1 MRKTRIIPILLTF
14 FFLLVG
20 LVGDLGAEVVISE
33 IMYNPAA
40 DNTGGEF
47 VEIYNTGD
55 AAVDV
60 SGWKLVDS
68 AQEMLALPEGTMI
81 AAGGYLVFYD
91 DEAAV
96 DFYGQ
101 NAEIS
106 YGPYAGGLSGDG
118 ERIQLKD
125 AGGTV
130 VDEVSYDDN
139 WPWPP
144 QADGDGPSLELLDAG
159 QDNTNPANWG
169 VGQPYSPGRENEP
182 TLWGEGDII
191 ISEIMYHPGPTN
203 WGGEYIEL
211 YNRSAAAVDLTK
223 WKLEGGVDY
232 TIPDAT
238 MLGVGEYLVIAGDP
252 NVAAYYALAAGEI
265 LGPYERD
272 LGNSGDLVV
281 LRDAA
286 GIVAAVVNYNDQAPW
301 PTEADGAGPSLE
313 LLDVNGEN
321 NDPANW
327 GIGQLYTPGA
337 ANAPAISGGG
347 NIAISE
353 IMYQP
358 LKKRYMATLNG
369 YIMSNAPNQGKYWQ
383 DGDDPVAEYIE
394 LYNRSGGTV
403 NLAGWK
409 LLDEE
414 GVLYAF
420 PSGTIAA
427 GAYKVVCS
435 NVSAIASR
443 YSISNAV
450 GNFATSGDRL
460 ANGGERLTLVNGSG
474 VVVDTVRYNDLPPWP
489 IGPDQTGV
497 ALECLNPALDNSRA
511 ENWRGCTV
519 AAPSA
524 PASPAVGD
532 EYFLNRGTPGKVNSR
547 TSGYL
552 PPFVDV
558 EDIKHSPKRPTS
570 ADEVLVTAEVSSDYP
585 ITAVSLVY
593 QVFVAP
599 YQTAAQSA
607 TIPMYDDGTHGD
619 LAAGDGKFSVT
630 LAAQGTK
637 TLVRYRV
644 AVTDSHGSWTYPDSY
659 EPNPNRAYFVYDG
672 NPDRNLQEYFLIAPD
687 STWNYLYANIWT
699 HDYQE
704 ATLVAEGMVYD
715 HIGVHLKGMGW
726 RVHPKKSYK
735 LSFNKNEY
743 LRDMSRL
750 DLSMHVPVVQK
761 LVHDVFSEVGQVNL
775 GTELVRIYRN
785 GEFYGVYLATE
796 STNSSWLERHGMDG
810 DGEVYKA
817 SCLPTGNGYVAD
829 LRYYSDAGLYPQMYE
844 KKGDALGSFDS
855 LIELC
860 DQMTN
865 TPEAQIVSTMNSLID
880 LDTWLYNW
888 AVQVAVFNDDLMGQ
902 NFFVVKPAEPGAK
915 WRLQCFDLTGSFNWR
930 GTAIGPFEGIDYQA
944 QPFNYC
950 NRWQVRVANNAT
962 LKNRFL
968 TILADVLD
976 HYMTIEQVHA
986 MVDEYYDYTLLDRT
1000 EEIASHSDWTQ
1011 YFAGPFVMQES
1022 NRDSIKSF
1030 YTNRWNWLKD
1040 TWLPSQGY
1048 TPPANAHPTIQI
1060 TGVSRTSSGFEIQ
1073 WQYADAESNPCTVDL
1088 YWLDKQWSQVEPI
1101 PGGQGLPAADGSFLW
1116 NTGLPDKEY
1125 LDRRICIHAVIRDT
1139 VSDLPGHDTSPH
1151 PLQVWENCQ
1160 QVLDAGHGLAGDI
1173 NQDCRVNLEDLAM
1186 FLNVWLTCYDPQNP
1200 DCTALP

>member
-1 MRKTRIIPILLTF
+1 MSKTISISILLSF
-14 FFLLVG
+14 ILLLVG
-20 LVGDLGAEVVISE
+20 WEEAAKGDIVINE
-33 IMYNPAA
+33 IMYNPTAA
-40 DNTGGEF
+40 NTGGEL
-47 VEIYNTGD
+47 VEIFNTGST
-55 AAVDV
+55 AVDV
-60 SGWKLVDS
+60 GGWQLHDS
-68 AQEMLALPEGTMI
+68 TQMMFTLPEGTNI
-81 AAGGYLVFYD
+81 AAGGCLVFYD
-91 DEAAV
+91 EAAAISY
-96 DFYGQ
+96 YGLDP
-101 NAEIS
+101 AIS
-106 YGPYAGGLSGDG
+106 YGPYTGGLSGDG
-118 ERIQLKD
+118 ERIQLLD
-125 AGGTV
+125 GSQIV
-130 VDEVSYDDN
+130 IDEVTYDDN

-144 QADGDGPSLELLDAG
+144 QPDGNGPSLELMDASS
-159 QDNTNPANWG
+159 DNNAPSNWG
-169 VGQPYSPGRENEP
+169 VGQPYSPGRENDP
-182 TLWGEGDII
+182 TLQGDGDII

-211 YNRSAAAVDLTK
+211 YNRSGAAIDLMGWT
-223 WKLEGGVDY
+223 LEQGIAY
-232 TIPDAT
+232 TFT
-238 MLGVGEYLVIAGDP
+238 GTTVLGAGEYLVIAGDP
-252 NVAAYYALAAGEI
+252 NVAAYYNLVASEVMGS
-265 LGPYERD
+265 YERD

-281 LRDAA
+281 LRDTA
-286 GIVAAVVNYNDQAPW
+286 GVVVTVVNYNDQTPW
-301 PTEADGAGPSLE
+301 PTEADGAGSSLE

-337 ANAPAISGGG
+337 ANSPAISGGG
-347 NIAISE
+347 DVAIAE

-358 LKKRYMATLNG
+358 LKKRYMATQNG
-369 YIMSNAPNQGKYWQ
+369 YIMGSAPDQGRYWQ
-383 DGDDPVAEYIE
+383 DGDDPTGEYIE
-394 LYNRSGGTV
+394 LYNRSTKTV
-403 NLAGWK
+403 NLSGWK
-409 LLDEE
+409 LLDED
-414 GVLYAF
+414 GVLYTF
-420 PSGTIAA
+420 TSGTIAA

-435 NVSAIASR
+435 DAAAIAAR

-450 GNFATSGDRL
+450 GNFTSSGDRL
-460 ANGGERLTLVNGSG
+460 ANGGERLTLVNSSG

-497 ALECLNPALDNSRA
+497 SLECLNAALDNSRA

-524 PASPAVGD
+524 PSSPAVGN

-552 PPFVDV
+552 PPFVNV
-558 EDIKHSPKRPTS
+558 EEIKHSPKRPASTE
-570 ADEVLVTAEVSSDYP
+570 EVLITAEVSSDYP
-585 ITAVSLVY
+585 ITSVSLVY
-593 QVFVAP
+593 EVFVAP
-599 YQTAAQSA
+599 YQTASQSA

-619 LAAGDGKFSVT
+619 LTVGDGRYSVT
-630 LAAQGTK
+630 LAAQSTK

-687 STWNYLYANIWT
+687 STWNYLSSNIWT

-704 ATLVAEGMVYD
+704 VTLVAEGIVYD

-735 LSFNKNEY
+735 LSFNKTEY

-761 LVHDVFSEVGQVNL
+761 LVHDLFSEVGQVNL
-775 GTELVRIYRN
+775 GTELVRVYRN

-796 STNSSWLERHGMDG
+796 STNSSWLQRHGMDG
-810 DGEVYKA
+810 AGEVYKA

-829 LRYYSDAGLYPQMYE
+829 LRYYSDTGLYPQMYE

-855 LIELC
+855 LMDLC
-860 DQMTN
+860 NQMTN

-888 AVQVAVFNDDLMGQ
+888 AVHVAVFNDDLMGQ

-915 WRLQCFDLTGSFNWR
+915 WHLQCFDLTGSFNWR
-930 GTAIGPFEGIDYQA
+930 GTAIGPYEGVDYQA
-944 QPFNYC
+944 DPFNYC
-950 NRWQVRVANNAT
+950 NRWQVRVANNPV
-962 LKNRFL
+962 LKNRFM

-986 MVDEYYDYTLLDRT
+986 LVDEYYDYTLDDRNDEMT
-1000 EEIASHSDWTQ
+1000 FRAVWNGGV
-1011 YFAGPFVMQES
+1011 GPFVMTEAR
-1022 NRDSIKSF
+1022 RDSIKSF
-1030 YTNRWNWLKD
+1030 YTNRWNWLKN

-1060 TGVSRTSSGFEIQ
+1060 TSVSRTSSGFEIR
-1073 WQYADAESNPCTVDL
+1073 WQYADVESNPCTVDL
-1088 YWLDKQWSQVEPI
+1088 YWLDKKWSQVEPI
-1101 PGGQGLPAADGSFLW
+1101 PGAQGLPAVDGSFLW
-1116 NTGLPDKEY
+1116 TAGLPDEEY

-1139 VSDLPGHDTSPH
+1139 VSDLPGHDTSAH
-1151 PLQVWENCQ
+1151 PLIVWENCR
-1160 QVLDAGHGLAGDI
+1160 QVLDAGYGLTGDI
-1173 NQDCRVNLEDLAM
+1173 NEDCRVNLEDM
-1186 FLNVWLTCYDPQNP
+1186 SIFLNVWLTCYDPQNP